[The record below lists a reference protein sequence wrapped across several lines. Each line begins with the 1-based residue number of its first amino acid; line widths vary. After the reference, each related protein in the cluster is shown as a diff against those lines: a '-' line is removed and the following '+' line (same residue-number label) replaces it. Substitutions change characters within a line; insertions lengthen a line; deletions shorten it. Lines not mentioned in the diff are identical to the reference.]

1 MRNITISDILF
12 LFVLL
17 FFICLYFVELRNIDT
32 QSTRFNYVICGC
44 TFCFCPNTGMPST
57 MRIITGE
64 DIYVQVYFY
73 RSRLVN
79 SHQKTV
85 ANFNLLVRRIT
96 TAWNTDI
103 KYDH

>member
-1 MRNITISDILF
+1 
-12 LFVLL
+12 
-17 FFICLYFVELRNIDT
+17 
-32 QSTRFNYVICGC
+32 
-44 TFCFCPNTGMPST
+44 MPST

>member
-1 MRNITISDILF
+1 
-12 LFVLL
+12 
-17 FFICLYFVELRNIDT
+17 
-32 QSTRFNYVICGC
+32 
-44 TFCFCPNTGMPST
+44 MPST

-85 ANFNLLVRRIT
+85 ANFDLLIRRIT
-96 TAWNTDI
+96 TAWNTV
-103 KYDH
+103 

>member
-1 MRNITISDILF
+1 
-12 LFVLL
+12 
-17 FFICLYFVELRNIDT
+17 
-32 QSTRFNYVICGC
+32 
-44 TFCFCPNTGMPST
+44 MPST
-57 MRIITGE
+57 KMITTGE

-103 KYDH
+103 KKNMITRLYSFIYYVSAINY

>member
-1 MRNITISDILF
+1 
-12 LFVLL
+12 
-17 FFICLYFVELRNIDT
+17 
-32 QSTRFNYVICGC
+32 
-44 TFCFCPNTGMPST
+44 MPST

-85 ANFNLLVRRIT
+85 ENFNLLDRRIT

-103 KYDH
+103 KYIKQLNLLHVSHKLLTQITGTYFSINVQN

>member
-1 MRNITISDILF
+1 
-12 LFVLL
+12 
-17 FFICLYFVELRNIDT
+17 
-32 QSTRFNYVICGC
+32 
-44 TFCFCPNTGMPST
+44 MPST

-85 ANFNLLVRRIT
+85 ANFNLLVKRIT

-103 KYDH
+103 KYDHYIKQLNLLHVSHKLLTQITGTYFSINVQN